1 MRNRGWVILVVVA
14 GAVIIG
20 SAPIPHVD
28 SDAPLYARI
37 ALNVLETGDWL
48 TFHHPGWLV
57 DKPPVVFWLMAASF
71 DLLGVSPGTMRLWQL
86 LMAVGM
92 LGLVAAASRAAGGS
106 REEATLAALV
116 LGTSL
121 QFFYQATVPQQDV
134 PLTFFLTLAGYG
146 LLRYTGR
153 GAARWAALT
162 GAAVG
167 LAALTKGIAGAALF
181 GAVALLAYAFVRRSL
196 PRRGARLA
204 GDAALAAAV
213 CAVVAL
219 PWYVYGALRHG
230 DAFIATFFTSGTLGI
245 ARFVRPAISTPPPYW
260 IAVFAYVPMLLLG
273 LLPWTPA
280 LLAGAG
286 RLIRTVRRNSA
297 GIAVVAAWF
306 AAVFILLSVSSG
318 DKVFRYLLPCYPPVA
333 ILTARAIVLVRDDAQ
348 RLRLA
353 GWLAL
358 VPALVLVAA
367 GYWTLWVAFPP
378 ERSLLVAVILPTV
391 AALAA
396 GLVMFGTAA
405 FAGRGRVA
413 VAAAALAAMLGYALF
428 ERNMLVH
435 TAAVNPWPG
444 IAEAAAPHRGAARR
458 LVLYGRAGEAFNFAH
473 FHFDEPVVAVGAAHE
488 LAALWR
494 REPVLVVVPPERLA
508 DLAAFDPALVVVFS
522 SPGRLL
528 LVANWA
534 AAAR

>member
-1 MRNRGWVILVVVA
+1 MLNRGWVALVVVA
-14 GAVIIG
+14 GAVILA

-37 ALNVLETGDWL
+37 ALNVLASGDWL
-48 TFHHPGWLV
+48 TFHHPGWFV

-71 DLLGVSPGTMRLWQL
+71 DLFGVSAVTMRLWQL

-92 LGLVAAASRAAGGS
+92 LGIVAAASRAAGGS

-134 PLTFFLTLAGYG
+134 PLTFFLTLAAYG
-146 LLRYTGR
+146 LLRYTER

-167 LAALTKGIAGAALF
+167 LAVLTKGIAGAALF

-204 GDAALAAAV
+204 GDAALGAAA
-213 CAVVAL
+213 CAVVAM
-219 PWYVYGALRHG
+219 PWYAYGALQHG

-286 RLIRTVRRNSA
+286 RLIRTIRS
-297 GIAVVAAWF
+297 GSTGMAVVAAWF
-306 AAVFILLSVSSG
+306 AAVFLLLSASSG
-318 DKVFRYLLPCYPPVA
+318 DKVFRYLLPCLPPAA
-333 ILTARAIVLVRDDAQ
+333 ILTARALMVLQDDGQ

-358 VPALVLVAA
+358 VPALALAAA
-367 GYWTLWVAFPP
+367 GYWMLWAAFPP
-378 ERSLLVAVILPTV
+378 ERGLLVAVVLPTV

-396 GLVMFGTAA
+396 GLVAFGAA
-405 FAGRGRVA
+405 ALVGRARVA
-413 VAAAALAAMLGYALF
+413 VAAAALAALLGYALF

-435 TAAVNPWPG
+435 AAAVNPWPG
-444 IAEAAAPHRGAARR
+444 IAEAAAPHQGAASR

-473 FHFDEPVVAVGAAHE
+473 FHFDAPVVNVTAAHE

-494 REPVLVVVPPERLA
+494 REPLLVVVPPERLD
-508 DLAAFDPALVVVFS
+508 DLLTFAPAPVVLFR
-522 SPGRLL
+522 SPGRLV

-534 AAAR
+534 ADAR